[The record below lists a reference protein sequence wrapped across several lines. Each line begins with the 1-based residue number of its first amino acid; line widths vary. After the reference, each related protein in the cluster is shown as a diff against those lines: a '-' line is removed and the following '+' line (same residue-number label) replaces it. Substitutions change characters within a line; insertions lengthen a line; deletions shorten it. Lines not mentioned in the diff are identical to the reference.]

1 MSAATKAAEARP
13 APGRGPRLAGL
24 AAAPPLALAAV
35 AAALLIFPAF
45 MPDYSLALVQKILIF
60 AILAISLDLIYGY
73 AGLPSLGQAA
83 YLGVGGYAVAILMVK
98 AGVTTAFLVVPLGI
112 LAGAIAAAIF
122 GPLVLRTSGLNFLL
136 VTFAVGQLLYTV
148 AIKWSFLH
156 SFGVEGI
163 VGVGFPSLGFE
174 WGMSSMYYAV
184 VVAFAA
190 AFFFALWVTR
200 SPLGFAAIGVRES
213 EQRMRVFGYNTFWV
227 KYKLLIVSG
236 AIAAL
241 AGQLLAYTSGS
252 VLPTNFDITYS
263 GLVFLMVVLAGAGT
277 IYGPVIGAAVIIL
290 LEYYVSNEVSDRWP
304 LVLGA
309 VFVATAVFSRDGLV
323 GMFRR
328 GFAAL
333 AARLGRGGSATPSG
347 GEVAR

>member
-1 MSAATKAAEARP
+1 MNATARTVAGAP
-13 APGRGPRLAGL
+13 ARGPRLASL
-24 AAAPPLALAAV
+24 RPAPLAMAVVALALFV
-35 AAALLIFPAF
+35 FPAF
-45 MPDYSLALVQKILIF
+45 LPAYSLALVQKILIF

-98 AGVTTAFLVVPLGI
+98 AGVTTGFLVIPAGI
-112 LAGAIAAAIF
+112 LAGALAAAVF

-148 AIKWSFLH
+148 AVKWTYLR

-163 VGVGFPSLGFE
+163 VGVEFPSLGFE
-174 WGMSSMYYAV
+174 WGVSSMYYAV

-200 SPLGFAAIGVRES
+200 SPLGFGAIGVRES
-213 EQRMRVFGYNTFWV
+213 EQRMRVLGYNTFWV
-227 KYKLLIVSG
+227 KYKLFIISG
-236 AIAAL
+236 GLAAL

-277 IYGPVIGAAVIIL
+277 IYGPAIGAAVIIL
-290 LEYYVSNEVSDRWP
+290 LEYYVSNEISDRWP

-323 GMFRR
+323 GLCRR
-328 GFAAL
+328 APGAIR
-333 AARLGRGGSATPSG
+333 ARLGRGRAAP
-347 GEVAR
+347 ARGQEG